1 MNKNILILT
10 PDKNARGGIT
20 NFYIILKK
28 YFPSNFIYL
37 YRGARNFPFKKSH
50 LKEFV
55 RIVSDYLNFTYY
67 LIFKKIAIVQTTTS
81 LYNKS
86 VIRDGIFILIAKLF
100 RKKVIVYYRGWNIDY
115 SNKLS
120 NNWLFKYL
128 YFKADASILLTRLAK
143 KSLIDWGYKKK
154 IYISSTAVNEELI
167 KNINDD
173 FLRKKYNNSNN
184 EIGLLFLARIEK
196 EKGIYELI
204 NTYELLKNKYKHIKL
219 TIAGDGRE
227 EENIKK
233 LVSEKNIED
242 VSFLGF
248 VDGGLKISVYKNNH
262 IYLFPSYS
270 EGMPT
275 SVLEAMACGLPVIT
289 TAVGGLVDFFKSNI
303 NGFMLEAPPK
313 HEDFAKYIEILIS
326 NEKLML
332 EISLNNHKYALENF
346 LASKIAESNINICEE
361 VINSNLNHL

>member
-37 YRGARNFPFKKSH
+37 YRGARNFPFKKSF
-50 LKEFV
+50 LLESI
-55 RIVSDYLNFTYY
+55 RIINDYLKFTFY
-67 LIFKKIAIVQTTTS
+67 LICKNIALVQTSTS

-86 VIRDGIFILIAKLF
+86 VIRDGIYILLAKLF
-100 RKKVIVYYRGWNIDY
+100 RKKVIVYYHGWNINY

-120 NNWLFKYL
+120 NNWLFKNI
-128 YFKADASILLTRLAK
+128 YFKADAFILLTQLAK
-143 KSLIDWGYKKK
+143 KSLIEWGYKKK
-154 IYISSTAVNEELI
+154 IYISSTAVNEDLI
-167 KNINDD
+167 KDINED

-184 EIGLLFLARIEK
+184 EIRLLFLARIEK

-204 NTYELLKNKYKHIKL
+204 YTYELLKNKYKYIKL
-219 TIAGDGRE
+219 MIAGDGRE
-227 EENIKK
+227 EKNIKR
-233 LVSEKNIED
+233 LVSERKIEN
-242 VSFLGF
+242 VEYLGF
-248 VDGGLKISVYKNNH
+248 VEGQSKISAYRNCH

-289 TAVGGLVDFFKSNI
+289 TAVGGLVDFFKSNT
-303 NGFMLEAPPK
+303 NGFMLEVPPK
-313 HEDFAKYIEILIS
+313 HKDFATCIDILLN
-326 NEKLML
+326 NESLML
-332 EISLNNHKYALENF
+332 DISLNNHKYALENF
-346 LASKIAESNINICEE
+346 LVSKIAEANINICEE
-361 VINSNLNHL
+361 ILNFKK